1 MFNPSRLKLA
11 RQRLALTL
19 TKLADQSG
27 VSLRSLTNYE
37 NGKLAP
43 NEDNL
48 LKLAR
53 ALSVPPKFF
62 DRDTAETIPVEA
74 ASFRKLSK
82 TTATRRDAVLASA
95 TLAVEFFAVIESK
108 FKLPAPDTPS
118 FDKLSPEEAADLVR
132 HRWNLGDR
140 PIPNMIHLLESK
152 GVRVAALRHEYTD
165 IDAFCFVRDSSPY
178 VFLNTSRSGERQR
191 FDAAHELGHLVLH
204 GEQDMDPSTSKE
216 REAEANRFAATFL
229 MPRTAVLA
237 QSMHNAS
244 LERIL
249 AARSF
254 WKVSAMAMTHR
265 LHELDLV
272 SDWQYRSTCMTLSE
286 RGYRSTEPGGIVP
299 ETSQLLRKVMFGS
312 ASKVNVRDAASD
324 LDLYQD
330 DVRDFIRDLVP
341 VAA

>member
-11 RQRLALTL
+11 RQRMALTL
-19 TKLADQSG
+19 IKLADLSG

-43 NEDNL
+43 NEENL

-62 DRDTAETIPVEA
+62 ERDTAEVIPVEA

-132 HRWNLGDR
+132 HRWSLGDR

-229 MPRTAVLA
+229 MPHTAILT
-237 QSMHNAS
+237 QSMRNAS

-286 RGYRSTEPGGIVP
+286 RGYRSAEPGGIVP

-324 LDLYQD
+324 LDLYPD
-330 DVRDFIRDLVP
+330 DVRDFIRDLIP

>member
-43 NEDNL
+43 NEENL

-191 FDAAHELGHLVLH
+191 FDAARELGHLVLH
-204 GEQDMDPSTSKE
+204 GEQDMDSSTSKE

-229 MPRTAVLA
+229 MPRTAVLS

-286 RGYRSTEPGGIVP
+286 RGYRSAEPGGIVP